1 MLCMLSL
8 ISDLTSFGAAGLM
21 GAMWLCERRLSRNRE
36 EQLSD
41 AHQRIQR
48 DEQKLSHLT
57 DVVGRNTAAIVRF
70 LEHQKEQSE
79 ILKQLREEM
88 HHVRLS

>member
-1 MLCMLSL
+1 MSSILSL

-48 DEQKLSHLT
+48 DEQRLSYMT
-57 DVVGRNTAAIVRF
+57 DVVGRNTAAIVQF
-70 LEHQKEQSE
+70 LEHQKEHSR

-88 HHVRLS
+88 RHARLS